1 MIKIENVVLPSLA
14 QWESVIIG
22 MRNPMNSWEKSDTV
36 YEGNYP
42 KIGSNDLSLME
53 RLRAAGHDHSK
64 FMRMIPVYAD
74 VIQPLYW
81 WKEFDTYKVGTVVN
95 SCSTMHKIAAKEF
108 TLDDFSHEHL
118 ISEYNIPNYF
128 VPDHDVEKAEIRCI
142 SDFPDYEVSE
152 YGDVYS
158 LKTGKRV
165 LLKQQTDID
174 GYKVIGLYKEGICKR
189 QKVHRLVADAL
200 LDKVEGKD
208 YVNHKDGN
216 KWNNSKTNL
225 EWCTR
230 QENSKHA
237 SENGLLVY
245 GSKQK
250 IGKAKK
256 RRFTDEQIAMIKK
269 LYFSDKMSQRK
280 IGEMFGCDHS
290 VISEIVNEKIYKKI
304 ELKPL
309 ECLEQIIETLNDL
322 REKYLETNDKELWY
336 SMIQLLPSSY
346 NQRRTIFLNY
356 EVLANMYHSRK
367 NHKLDEWRTFCKWIE
382 TLPFSELITGGK
394 DGNE

>member
-1 MIKIENVVLPSLA
+1 
-14 QWESVIIG
+14 
-22 MRNPMNSWEKSDTV
+22 
-36 YEGNYP
+36 
-42 KIGSNDLSLME
+42 
-53 RLRAAGHDHSK
+53 
-64 FMRMIPVYAD
+64 
-74 VIQPLYW
+74 
-81 WKEFDTYKVGTVVN
+81 
-95 SCSTMHKIAAKEF
+95 MHKIAAKEF

-152 YGDVYS
+152 YGDIYS

-165 LLKQQTDID
+165 LLKQQTDVD

-189 QKVHRLVADAL
+189 QKVHRLVADAF

-245 GSKQK
+245 DSKQK

-256 RRFTDEQIAMIKK
+256 RRFTDEQITMIKK

-280 IGEMFGCDHS
+280 IGEMFGCDPS

-309 ECLEQIIETLNDL
+309 EHLE
-322 REKYLETNDKELWY
+322 
-336 SMIQLLPSSY
+336 
-346 NQRRTIFLNY
+346 
-356 EVLANMYHSRK
+356 
-367 NHKLDEWRTFCKWIE
+367 
-382 TLPFSELITGGK
+382 
-394 DGNE
+394 